1 MGQTSK
7 MVHSCSGQ
15 VTLAVGY
22 LNIQS
27 FQHGKL
33 FTCQLA
39 SPRVRVWKEPGTWPV
54 LPCPWKSG
62 SITHIKFY
70 ILLAGKQATTA
81 SPGSKKRYSP
91 GSFVAMATCPKET
104 KEPHFTVGSQF
115 QSVQSM
121 VAWLHVHGE
130 NITTAAVESRGRSS
144 LRGDRKQRERGIQ
157 QGPGGKTAL
166 RARPHWLPPVDST
179 SCLLLPPS
187 NAITLWFH

>member
-7 MVHSCSGQ
+7 MVHSCSEQ

-39 SPRVRVWKEPGTWPV
+39 SPRVRVWKEPGMWPV

-81 SPGSKKRYSP
+81 SPVSKKRYSS
-91 GSFVAMATCPKET
+91 GSLVAMATCPKET

-115 QSVQSM
+115 QSIQSM
-121 VAWLHVHGE
+121 VVWLHVRGE
-130 NITTAAVESRGRSS
+130 KHHDSSSRDQRPILTVGRQEAERKGNTAGAR
-144 LRGDRKQRERGIQ
+144 RK
-157 QGPGGKTAL
+157 
-166 RARPHWLPPVDST
+166 DS
-179 SCLLLPPS
+179 
-187 NAITLWFH
+187 

>member
-39 SPRVRVWKEPGTWPV
+39 SPRVRVWKEPGMWPV

-81 SPGSKKRYSP
+81 SPVSKKRYSP
-91 GSFVAMATCPKET
+91 GSLVAMATCPKET
-104 KEPHFTVGSQF
+104 KEPPFTVGSQF
-115 QSVQSM
+115 QSIQSM
-121 VAWLHVHGE
+121 VVWLHVRGE
-130 NITTAAVESRGRSS
+130 KHHDSSSREQRPILTVGRQEAERKGNTAGARRKDSPEDKPPLTSASRLHFLSFTTS
-144 LRGDRKQRERGIQ
+144 Q
-157 QGPGGKTAL
+157 
-166 RARPHWLPPVDST
+166 
-179 SCLLLPPS
+179 
-187 NAITLWFH
+187 

>member
-15 VTLAVGY
+15 GTLAVGY

-39 SPRVRVWKEPGTWPV
+39 SPRVRVWKESGMWLV

-70 ILLAGKQATTA
+70 ILLTGKQAATA
-81 SPGSKKRYSP
+81 SAVSKKRYSP

-115 QSVQSM
+115 QSIQSM
-121 VAWLHVHGE
+121 VVWLHVHGE
-130 NITTAAVESRGRSS
+130 KHHDSSSR
-144 LRGDRKQRERGIQ
+144 E
-157 QGPGGKTAL
+157 QGPIFTVGRQEAERKGNTAG
-166 RARPHWLPPVDST
+166 ARRKDSPEDKPHWLPPVDST

-187 NAITLWFH
+187 NAITLWIH